1 MSSMLG
7 GDIMSSLVQH
17 MADII
22 IHIGSAQED
31 ILIQKGRLA
40 EA

>member
-1 MSSMLG
+1 MCSMLG
-7 GDIMSSLVQH
+7 GGVLSSLVQH

-31 ILIQKGRLA
+31 ILIQKGRLTQA
-40 EA
+40 

>member
-1 MSSMLG
+1 MLG
-7 GDIMSSLVQH
+7 LGILNSPVQH

-40 EA
+40 NA

>member
-1 MSSMLG
+1 MCSMLG
-7 GDIMSSLVQH
+7 GSILGSPVQH

-40 EA
+40 KA